1 MSSSTNHKVVV
12 IGGGYAGALAAVRLA
27 GRARG
32 RAEIT
37 LVEPRDEIVQR
48 LRLHQVAAG
57 RKVRRYPLAPALGR
71 RVTHVRGH
79 AVAVDPERG
88 AVAYKG
94 ADGKL
99 GEVRFDQALLA
110 LGSTVEVTAVPGVA
124 EHAHTL
130 ADPSA
135 AIRLRE
141 AFAALPEGARVAVCG
156 GGFTGVEAVAELA
169 AARPDLHLSIHTA
182 GRLGGGLSTRGSEAL
197 AARLVALDV
206 EVVEG
211 ERIAAVEPGRLLL
224 VGGDTVAADLTIWC
238 GGFVAH
244 PLAADSHLPTADD
257 GRLLVDPTL
266 RSLGAPNVL
275 GAGDAAAIP
284 TLPNGAAYRMTC
296 QAGMPSGAHAADVA
310 LAVLRDEEPQR
321 FDFGYIHVPLSLGR
335 GNGLI
340 QFVDRAD
347 RPKDKILVGRR
358 AALYKEMVT
367 RLAIPSIG
375 WERRLPGALRWP
387 AAGEPVLGGEA
398 VGAEAAR

>member
-1 MSSSTNHKVVV
+1 MGNSTNHKVVV

-32 RAEIT
+32 RAEVT

-48 LRLHQVAAG
+48 LRLHQVATG
-57 RKVRRYPLAPALGR
+57 QSVRRYPLERVLGR
-71 RVTHVRGH
+71 RVTHLRGH

-88 AVAYKG
+88 AVAYRG
-94 ADGKL
+94 AEGKL

-110 LGSTVEVTAVPGVA
+110 LGSTVGTAAVPGVA

-141 AFAALPEGARVAVCG
+141 ALAALPEGARVAVCG
-156 GGFTGVEAVAELA
+156 GGFTGIEAATELA
-169 AARPDLHLSIHTA
+169 AARSDLRLAIYAA
-182 GRLGGGLSTRGSEAL
+182 GAVGGGLSPRGSDAL
-197 AARLVALDV
+197 ADRLASLGV
-206 EVVEG
+206 EVIEG
-211 ERIAAVEPGRLLL
+211 ERIAAVEPGRLRFAA
-224 VGGDTVAADLTIWC
+224 GGTAAADLTIWC

-244 PLAADSHLPTADD
+244 PLAADSHLPTAED

-266 RSLGAPNVL
+266 CSLGAPNVL

-284 TLPNGAAYRMTC
+284 ALPNGAAYRMTC
-296 QAGMPSGAHAADVA
+296 QAGMPSGAHAADAA

-335 GNGLI
+335 GYGLV

-358 AALYKEMVT
+358 AAFYKETVT
-367 RLAIPSIG
+367 RLAIPSIS
-375 WERRLPGALRWP
+375 WERRIPGALRWP
-387 AAGEPVLGGEA
+387 AAGEPVLT
-398 VGAEAAR
+398 GADAATEAAR